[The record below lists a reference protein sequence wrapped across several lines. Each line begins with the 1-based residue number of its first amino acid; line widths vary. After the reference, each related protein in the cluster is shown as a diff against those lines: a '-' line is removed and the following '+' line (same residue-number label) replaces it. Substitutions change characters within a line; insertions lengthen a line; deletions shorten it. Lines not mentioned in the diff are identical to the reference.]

1 MPGPQIP
8 YLPLLSYSFK
18 LQPLWRATDPRFL
31 TCLSKCGSCTSRKYG
46 SCNLRIN
53 ANCISSTTPFVH
65 DAEDSTKRGVQIGN
79 PLAQTPG
86 KVVQQSRCEATA
98 DLAKTDPT
106 ATDLAKRGV
115 QLGNPLA
122 QTPGQAVQQGYR
134 ETAVDLAT
142 VDFAATDCAASR
154 DLVGD
159 G

>member
-1 MPGPQIP
+1 M
-8 YLPLLSYSFK
+8 
-18 LQPLWRATDPRFL
+18 
-31 TCLSKCGSCTSRKYG
+31 
-46 SCNLRIN
+46 
-53 ANCISSTTPFVH
+53 
-65 DAEDSTKRGVQIGN
+65 GN

-86 KVVQQSRCEATA
+86 QVVQQSRCEATVG
-98 DLAKTDPT
+98 LAKADPA

-115 QLGNPLA
+115 QIGNSLA
-122 QTPGQAVQQGYR
+122 QTPGQVVQQGCR